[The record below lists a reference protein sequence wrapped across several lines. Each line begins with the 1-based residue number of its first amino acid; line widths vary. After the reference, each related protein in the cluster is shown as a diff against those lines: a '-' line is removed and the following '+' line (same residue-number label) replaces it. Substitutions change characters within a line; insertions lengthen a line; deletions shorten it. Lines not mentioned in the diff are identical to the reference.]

1 MVNYADVVMAGIDRI
16 MKDCANGVFG
26 EDYAIQKIK
35 ELTEVYTAYR
45 KVLCRV
51 NAIKDRAIAAR
62 KDLEEADAAFDVA
75 CHERDDAFSALDAMI
90 EDL

>member
-1 MVNYADVVMAGIDRI
+1 MVNYADAVMAGIDRI
-16 MKDCANGVFG
+16 MKDCAKGVFG

-35 ELTEVYTAYR
+35 ELAEVYTVYQKSLRNVDAS
-45 KVLCRV
+45 
-51 NAIKDRAIAAR
+51 KDRAIAAR

-75 CHERDDAFSALDAMI
+75 CHERDDAFSALGAMI